1 MMKRILAICALAG
14 LLAACT
20 TAPVPERAAA
30 GEAHTYTLTAIQE
43 HSPETRTV
51 IADGTEVLWQ
61 PADEVKLF
69 CDGVSGKFTSTNTE
83 PAGIASFMGTLPV
96 VIGFNEG
103 FSSDTPL
110 WGLYPYREDATA
122 DSESVTTTLPDAQ
135 TGKAGSFARDMYP
148 TLGRSQ
154 SLSMGF
160 WGICGGVRFSLT
172 QGGIKSVTFEGRD
185 GETLAGRIRV
195 GFGDGV
201 PVVRE
206 VSDPRTSITLSAPAG
221 ETFQTGQWYYI
232 VALPGTLEKG
242 FRLTFRKGSKTA
254 EVTSEHAV
262 TIKRSVFGSLA
273 EVDKDLEFK
282 IPGIGNPDDP
292 ISFADPKVK
301 AKLVAAFDGN
311 GDGELSFNE
320 AENVTSLDGVFKG
333 QTDYTSFDEF
343 RFFSGIEEVPTTMCR
358 SWTSL
363 RSIIFPESV
372 KTIGAYAFHGC
383 SSLQEII
390 MPESV
395 RQLDRYAFYG
405 CSSLE
410 SVTLPEGLQSI
421 GNWAFYGC
429 GLRSV
434 TLPTTIESLGSS
446 LFCNCAQLRSVNLPE
461 TLNSLNSSIFQGCT
475 ALSDIT
481 LPQSI
486 TRISAAAF
494 QGCISLSEIPLPE
507 TLEVIAA
514 SAFMNC
520 SGLKGISIPGGV
532 KSIDGRAF
540 ENCTGLTSILI
551 PAAVTSLGEGA
562 FRGCT
567 KLNSIRVLPTQPPT
581 AGGQMFDNT
590 GNCLIYVPGATSDL
604 YANAYGW
611 KDYLSRLK
619 SDDGSFLYYTS
630 SDYSR
635 DGEVV
640 TLQSASVGRGVNFV
654 LLGDGYVDRDME
666 PGGKYEQRMR
676 SAMEALFAYEPYTS
690 LRNRF
695 NVYTVKVVSA
705 NAQYSTELSNRRFT
719 YDSGG
724 SINFRSDV
732 AISYARKAP
741 NATGQPV
748 KVAVLCN
755 SASSVGRSYCIRWSD
770 GRAAC
775 IVYDPNTNVLVH
787 ELCGHGFGSLSDEY
801 TEGKGTFTD
810 TATLDQRWEAYQ
822 WGANTDWRNDPATIR
837 WARLLADS
845 RYSTEGLGIFEGA
858 AQYDRGIYRPT
869 NNSMMRHNNCPFN
882 APSREQI
889 YKNTMKWSVGSSW
902 TYDYE
907 TFVALDAAGRAQAAG
922 RLRAPLAPG
931 AEAALDRQH
940 AETHIPPVLIDD
952 DVIEVGFPVT
962 GPPIPHFVRK

>member
-1 MMKRILAICALAG
+1 MMKRIFAICALAG

-20 TAPVPERAAA
+20 IAPVPERAAA

-103 FSSDTPL
+103 FSPDAPL

-122 DSESVTTTLPDAQ
+122 DSESVTTTLADAQ

-242 FRLTFRKGSKTA
+242 FRLTFRKGSRTA

-320 AENVTSLDGVFKG
+320 ADEATSIAGVFGSDK
-333 QTDYTSFDEF
+333 DFESFDEF
-343 RFFSGIEEVPTTMCR
+343 HFFTSVTEIPNMMFRNWTSLSSIKLPESITVIGAHAFYNCSSLTSIILPDEIRTLSRYTFSGCQAMTECTLGPQVETIEDWCFYNC
-358 SWTSL
+358 TSL
-363 RSIIFPESV
+363 RS
-372 KTIGAYAFHGC
+372 
-383 SSLQEII
+383 L
-390 MPESV
+390 
-395 RQLDRYAFYG
+395 
-405 CSSLE
+405 
-410 SVTLPEGLQSI
+410 
-421 GNWAFYGC
+421 
-429 GLRSV
+429 
-434 TLPTTIESLGSS
+434 
-446 LFCNCAQLRSVNLPE
+446 NLPE
-461 TLNSLNSSIFQGCT
+461 TVSSLGNNALRGCA
-475 ALSDIT
+475 ALESIT
-481 LPQSI
+481 LPESTTSLGASVFHGCKKLRTIVLPSAIHAIPNGLFTSCSALEEAPISERI
-486 TRISAAAF
+486 TEIGSAAF
-494 QGCISLSEIPLPE
+494 QS
-507 TLEVIAA
+507 
-514 SAFMNC
+514 
-520 SGLKGISIPGGV
+520 
-532 KSIDGRAF
+532 
-540 ENCTGLTSILI
+540 CTGLTSVTI
-551 PAAVTSLGEGA
+551 PAGVTSIGA
-562 FRGCT
+562 NAFSDCSSLT
-567 KLNSIRVLPTQPPT
+567 QINVLSPTPPT
-581 AGGQMFDNT
+581 GGSGMFSNT
-590 GNCLIYVPGATSDL
+590 ANCPIYVPSATGYL
-604 YANAYGW
+604 YLEAQYW
-611 KDYLSRLK
+611 QDYRSRLITA
-619 SDDGSFLYYTS
+619 DGAVSYYTS

-640 TLQSASVGRGVNFV
+640 TLQSASVGRGVNFI

-732 AISYARKAP
+732 AISYASKAP

-755 SASSVGRSYCIRWSD
+755 STSSVGRSYCIRWSD

-810 TATLDQRWEAYQ
+810 TANLDQRWEAYQ

-952 DVIEVGFPVT
+952 DVIEVGFPLT